1 MNLKFTYSLAA
12 LLLAVSPMTALRADA
27 DEPKDTKVEKTT
39 TSEPKSQSVSVS
51 VKSSSVSNGEGED
64 VKTEITGKMIIVGP
78 DGKKTEINLGDK
90 LPEGI
95 ELPEGIKMHFSGK
108 DGDKSS
114 VMMWNGLSKGPRYM
128 IGVICE
134 PADEVL
140 RAHMELGDVGLV
152 VTSISDEMPAAK
164 AGIAQGDILL
174 SIGDKKLTK
183 VDDLVTAVTKSEG
196 KPLEFYVLKKGKK
209 SAVSVTPKE
218 QTDEDAMKAFAFE
231 VDDDVIVELKNLENS
246 GSLTDK
252 NIVFRRFGPGLRV
265 ENGKPFEIH
274 AESIEALKKAA
285 AEAAGTAKQPAKVH
299 AELARRRS
307 SQLQE
312 EVERLQ
318 QRLNALEKQM
328 QSLNKTAD
336 GEKE

>member
-1 MNLKFTYSLAA
+1 MNLKFTHSLAA

-39 TSEPKSQSVSVS
+39 TSESKSQSVSVS
-51 VKSSSVSNGEGED
+51 VKSSSVSKGDGED
-64 VKTEITGKMIIVGP
+64 VKTEVTGKMIIVGP

-114 VMMWNGLSKGPRYM
+114 VMMWNSINGLSRGPRYM
-128 IGVICE
+128 IGVMCE

-174 SIGDKKLTK
+174 SIGDRKLTK
-183 VDDLVTAVTKSEG
+183 VDDLVASVTKSEG
-196 KPLEFYVLKKGKK
+196 KPLEIYVLK
-209 SAVSVTPKE
+209 
-218 QTDEDAMKAFAFE
+218 
-231 VDDDVIVELKNLENS
+231 
-246 GSLTDK
+246 
-252 NIVFRRFGPGLRV
+252 
-265 ENGKPFEIH
+265 
-274 AESIEALKKAA
+274 
-285 AEAAGTAKQPAKVH
+285 
-299 AELARRRS
+299 
-307 SQLQE
+307 
-312 EVERLQ
+312 
-318 QRLNALEKQM
+318 
-328 QSLNKTAD
+328 
-336 GEKE
+336 